1 MLGTILIENQKTS
14 NWKAYLP
21 SLNHVQRYM
30 TQFVLC
36 LEEKQVNIV
45 AIDFG
50 KQEYKCKTSN
60 RMQD

>member
-21 SLNHVQRYM
+21 SLNHAQRYM

-50 KQEYKCKTSN
+50 KQEHK
-60 RMQD
+60 